1 MKNILIL
8 TLLLFGTLTIFAAEE
23 KETANIAKKMDVSS
37 DTTPKS
43 DFSDLK
49 IEAKQPVEINMK
61 DFSYSLGYEM
71 YSNNKKYKLILSPEK
86 LLEGINDGYAKA
98 EMKVKQDEVKARHM
112 AFMTHMQTDGE
123 SDFQDEKGVL
133 SYFTGYQVGKNFSA
147 NGIDALDKDEVL
159 AGINAAKEGKE
170 PRLDEAGRKAAMDA
184 MDEVV
189 KAKAI
194 AKAEKV
200 KAESAKFLEENAK
213 KEGVKVTES
222 GLQYQVIKEGEGAK
236 PKATD
241 TVKVHYKGTLVDGTE
256 FDSSYKRGEPIS
268 FPLGGVIKGWTEGLQ
283 LMPVGSTY
291 RFFIPSDLGYGDR
304 GAGANIPGG
313 AALIFDVELIE
324 INPEK

>member
-1 MKNILIL
+1 MKNVLIL

-23 KETANIAKKMDVSS
+23 KETETATAEKQE
-37 DTTPKS
+37 TT
-43 DFSDLK
+43 
-49 IEAKQPVEINMK
+49 KQEVKPNMK

-71 YSNNKKYKLILSPEK
+71 YTNNKKYKLVLSSEK
-86 LLEGINDGYAKA
+86 LLEGINDGYANA
-98 EMKVKQDEVKARHM
+98 ELKVKQDEMKAQHA
-112 AFMTHMQTDGE
+112 AFMAHVQTGEE
-123 SDFQDEKGVL
+123 SDFTDNGTL
-133 SYFTGYQVGKNFSA
+133 SYVTGYQVGKNFSA
-147 NGIDALDKDEVL
+147 NGIDALNKDEVL
-159 AGINAAKEGKE
+159 AGFNDAKAGKE
-170 PRLDEAGRKAAMDA
+170 PRLDEAGRKASMAA

-189 KAKAI
+189 KAKAK
-194 AKAEKV
+194 AKAEAVKV
-200 KAESAKFLEENAK
+200 ESKKFLEENAK

-241 TVKVHYKGTLVDGTE
+241 TVKVHYKGTLVDGKE

-268 FPLGGVIKGWTEGLQ
+268 FPLNGVIKGWTEGLQ

-304 GAGANIPGG
+304 GAGADIPGG

>member
-1 MKNILIL
+1 MKNVLIL
-8 TLLLFGTLTIFAAEE
+8 TLLLFSALTIFAAEE
-23 KETANIAKKMDVSS
+23 KETEKAPAENQE
-37 DTTPKS
+37 TTPQVTVK
-43 DFSDLK
+43 
-49 IEAKQPVEINMK
+49 PNMK

-71 YSNNKKYKLILSPEK
+71 YTNNKKYKLVLSPEK
-86 LLEGINDGYAKA
+86 LIEGINDGYANTEA
-98 EMKVKQDEVKARHM
+98 KVKQDEVKAQHM
-112 AFMTHMQTDGE
+112 AFMAHMQADGE

-159 AGINAAKEGKE
+159 AGISAAKEGKE
-170 PRLDEAGRKAAMDA
+170 PRLNEEQRKAAMEA
-184 MDEVV
+184 VDEMV
-189 KAKAI
+189 KAKAK
-194 AKAEKV
+194 AKAEAVKV
-200 KAESAKFLEENAK
+200 ESKKFLEENAK

-268 FPLGGVIKGWTEGLQ
+268 FPLSGVIKGWTEGLQ
-283 LMPVGSTY
+283 LMPTGSTY

>member
-8 TLLLFGTLTIFAAEE
+8 TLLLFGTLNIFAAEE
-23 KETANIAKKMDVSS
+23 KETVPAEKQE
-37 DTTPKS
+37 TT
-43 DFSDLK
+43 
-49 IEAKQPVEINMK
+49 KQEEVKPNMK

-71 YSNNKKYKLILSPEK
+71 YTNNKKYKLILSPEK
-86 LLEGINDGYAKA
+86 LIEGIDDGYANVA
-98 EMKVKQDEVKARHM
+98 AKVKQDEVKAMHT
-112 AFMTHMQTDGE
+112 AFMAHMQADGE
-123 SDFQDEKGVL
+123 SDFNDEKGVL

-147 NGIDALDKDEVL
+147 NGIDVLDKEEVL

-189 KAKAI
+189 KAKAQ

-200 KAESAKFLEENAK
+200 KVESKKFLEENAK

-241 TVKVHYKGTLVDGTE
+241 TVKVHYAGTLVDGTE

-283 LMPVGSTY
+283 LMPVGSKY

>member
-1 MKNILIL
+1 MKNVLIL

-23 KETANIAKKMDVSS
+23 KETEKAPAENQE
-37 DTTPKS
+37 TTQQV
-43 DFSDLK
+43 
-49 IEAKQPVEINMK
+49 IVQPNMK
-61 DFSYSLGYEM
+61 DFSYTLGYEM
-71 YSNNKKYKLILSPEK
+71 YTNNKKYKLVLSSEK
-86 LLEGINDGYAKA
+86 LLEGINDGYANA
-98 EMKVKQDEVKARHM
+98 ELKVKQDEMKAQHA
-112 AFMTHMQTDGE
+112 AFMAHVQTGEE
-123 SDFQDEKGVL
+123 SDFTDNGTL
-133 SYFTGYQVGKNFSA
+133 SYVTGYQVGKNFSA
-147 NGIDALDKDEVL
+147 NGIDALDKDEVA
-159 AGINAAKEGKE
+159 AGFNDAKAGKE
-170 PRLDEAGRKAAMDA
+170 PRLDEAGRKASMAA

-189 KAKAI
+189 KAKAK
-194 AKAEKV
+194 AKAEAVKV
-200 KAESAKFLEENAK
+200 ESKKFLEENAK

-241 TVKVHYKGTLVDGTE
+241 TVKVHYKGTLVNGKE

-268 FPLGGVIKGWTEGLQ
+268 FPLNGVIKGWTEGLQ

-304 GAGANIPGG
+304 GAGADIPGG

>member
-1 MKNILIL
+1 MKNILLL
-8 TLLLFGTLTIFAAEE
+8 TLLLFGTLNIFAAEE
-23 KETANIAKKMDVSS
+23 KETANTEKQE
-37 DTTPKS
+37 TT
-43 DFSDLK
+43 
-49 IEAKQPVEINMK
+49 KQEEVKPNMK

-71 YSNNKKYKLILSPEK
+71 YTNNKQYKLPLSPEK
-86 LLEGINDGYAKA
+86 LLEGIDDGYANA
-98 EMKVKQDEVKARHM
+98 APKVKQDELKAQHV
-112 AFMTHMQTDGE
+112 AFMAHMQAGE
-123 SDFQDEKGVL
+123 EKDFQDEKGVL

-147 NGIDALDKDEVL
+147 NGIDALDKDEIV

-189 KAKAI
+189 KAKAKVKAEEAK

-200 KAESAKFLEENAK
+200 KVESAKFLEDNAK

-241 TVKVHYKGTLVDGTE
+241 TVKVHYAGTLVDGTK
-256 FDSSYKRGEPIS
+256 FDSSYDRGEPTS
-268 FPLGGVIKGWTEGLQ
+268 FPLNRVIKGWTEGLQ
-283 LMPVGSTY
+283 LMPVGSKY
-291 RFFIPSDLGYGDR
+291 RFFIPSDLGYGDM

-313 AALIFDVELIE
+313 AALIFDVELLE

>member
-1 MKNILIL
+1 MKNVLIL

-23 KETANIAKKMDVSS
+23 KETETATAEKQE
-37 DTTPKS
+37 TT
-43 DFSDLK
+43 
-49 IEAKQPVEINMK
+49 KQEVKPNMK

-71 YSNNKKYKLILSPEK
+71 YTNNKKYKLVLSSEK
-86 LLEGINDGYAKA
+86 LLEGINDGYANA
-98 EMKVKQDEVKARHM
+98 ELKVKQDEMKAQHA
-112 AFMTHMQTDGE
+112 AFMAHVQTGEE
-123 SDFQDEKGVL
+123 SDFTDNGTL
-133 SYFTGYQVGKNFSA
+133 SYVTGYQVGKNFSA
-147 NGIDALDKDEVL
+147 NGIDALDKDEVA
-159 AGINAAKEGKE
+159 AGFNDAKAGKE
-170 PRLDEAGRKAAMDA
+170 PRLDEAGRKASMAA

-189 KAKAI
+189 KAKAK
-194 AKAEKV
+194 AKAEAVKV
-200 KAESAKFLEENAK
+200 ESKKFLEENAK

-241 TVKVHYKGTLVDGTE
+241 TVKVHYKGTLVDGKE

-268 FPLGGVIKGWTEGLQ
+268 FPLNGVIKGWTEGLQ

-304 GAGANIPGG
+304 GAGADIPGG

>member
-1 MKNILIL
+1 MKNVLIL
-8 TLLLFGTLTIFAAEE
+8 TLLLFSALTIFAAEE
-23 KETANIAKKMDVSS
+23 KETEKAPAENQE
-37 DTTPKS
+37 TTQTVTVKP
-43 DFSDLK
+43 
-49 IEAKQPVEINMK
+49 NMK

-71 YSNNKKYKLILSPEK
+71 YTNNKKYKLVLSSEK
-86 LLEGINDGYAKA
+86 LIEGITDGYANTEA
-98 EMKVKQDEVKARHM
+98 KVKQDEVKAQHM
-112 AFMTHMQTDGE
+112 AFMAHMQADGE
-123 SDFQDEKGVL
+123 SDFQDEKGAL

-170 PRLDEAGRKAAMDA
+170 PRLNAEQRKAAMDA
-184 MDEVV
+184 VDEAV
-189 KAKAI
+189 KAKAK
-194 AKAEKV
+194 AKAEAVKV
-200 KAESAKFLEENAK
+200 ESKKFLEENAK

-222 GLQYQVIKEGEGAK
+222 GLQYQVIKAGEGAK

-241 TVKVHYKGTLVDGTE
+241 TVKVHYKGTLVNGKE

-268 FPLGGVIKGWTEGLQ
+268 FPLNGVIKGWTEGLQ

-291 RFFIPSDLGYGDR
+291 RFFIPSELGYGDR
-304 GAGANIPGG
+304 GAGADIPGG

>member
-1 MKNILIL
+1 MKNVLIF
-8 TLLLFGTLTIFAAEE
+8 TLLLFGALTIFAAEE
-23 KETANIAKKMDVSS
+23 KETETATAEKQE
-37 DTTPKS
+37 TT
-43 DFSDLK
+43 
-49 IEAKQPVEINMK
+49 KQEVKPNMK

-71 YSNNKKYKLILSPEK
+71 YTNNKKYKLVLSPEK
-86 LLEGINDGYAKA
+86 LIEGIDDGYANAAPKF
-98 EMKVKQDEVKARHM
+98 KQDDVKAQHV
-112 AFMTHMQTDGE
+112 AFMAHMQADGE
-123 SDFQDEKGVL
+123 SDFKDEKGIL
-133 SYFTGYQVGKNFSA
+133 SYFTGFQVGKNFTA
-147 NGIDALDKDEVL
+147 NGIDSLDKNEIL
-159 AGINAAKEGKE
+159 AGIKDAEEGKE
-170 PRLDEAGRKAAMDA
+170 PRLDEAGRKASMAA

-189 KAKAI
+189 KAKAK
-194 AKAEKV
+194 AKAEAVKV
-200 KAESAKFLEENAK
+200 ESKKFLEENAK

-241 TVKVHYKGTLVDGTE
+241 TVKVHYKGTLVDGKE

-268 FPLGGVIKGWTEGLQ
+268 FPLNGVIKGWTEGLQ

-304 GAGANIPGG
+304 GAGADIPGG